1 MNHEEFQE
9 NLLSLVAGAGIKSHG
24 DAMSVWKALLA
35 AKLTTHKMLLESQGI
50 PDSTARSVIEGVMDI
65 EAFLF
70 DLVTPGVDSHEDLMF
85 HGFSAWPSLLTFATS
100 RGKLDA
106 DGLRQFISSWTGVL
120 STLAYLYYIQPKRE
134 GTDRDHMLAT
144 CSEMTKDIV
153 DVINARVALDDKE
166 LGESN

>member
-9 NLLSLVAGAGIKSHG
+9 NLLSLVTGAGIKSNN
-24 DAMSVWKALLA
+24 DAMEVWKALLA
-35 AKLTTHKMLLESQGI
+35 AQLTTHKMILESQGI
-50 PDSTARSVIEGVMDI
+50 DDSTARSVIGGVMDI

-70 DLVTPGVDSHEDLMF
+70 ELVTPGIESDDRLMF
-85 HGFSAWPSLLTFATS
+85 HNFTAWPSLLTFATS

-106 DGLRQFISSWTGVL
+106 DGLREFISSWTGTL

-144 CSEMTKDIV
+144 CSELTKDIV
-153 DVINARVALDDKE
+153 DVINARAALNDKE